1 MLIYLNS
8 GHEIPVGA
16 KIEVPNMMV
25 LFQELIHAVT
35 EATLDKKKDSQ
46 AYTYAAIIDEPLH
59 DPLVQKQIDA
69 VYVPNPLGLYPANNK
84 GGLIYNDFIKEIT
97 NVRSSM
103 QVFMVDRI
111 LDQIRDIGFSG
122 VWVFY
127 DHKRQVITLKP
138 FNALII
144 KEIK

>member
-35 EATLDKKKDSQ
+35 EATLDKKKDSE

-84 GGLIYNDFIKEIT
+84 GGLIYNDFIKAIT

-122 VWVFY
+122 VWVFD

>member
-59 DPLVQKQIDA
+59 DPLVQSQINA

-84 GGLIYNDFIKEIT
+84 GGLIYADFIKAIT
-97 NVRSSM
+97 STRSSM
-103 QVFMVDRI
+103 KVFMVDRI

-122 VWVFY
+122 VWVFDN
-127 DHKRQVITLKP
+127 DHRQVITLKP
-138 FNALII
+138 FYALVI
-144 KEIK
+144 KYIK

>member
-1 MLIYLNS
+1 
-8 GHEIPVGA
+8 
-16 KIEVPNMMV
+16 MMV
-25 LFQELIHAVT
+25 LFQELIHAT
-35 EATLDKKKDSQ
+35 AEAHLDKKKDSE

-84 GGLIYNDFIKEIT
+84 GGLIYNDFIKAIT

-122 VWVFY
+122 VWVFD

>member
-35 EATLDKKKDSQ
+35 EAVLDKKKDSD
-46 AYTYAAIIDEPLH
+46 AYTYAAIIDDPIH
-59 DPLVQKQIDA
+59 DPLVQRQIDA
-69 VYVPNPLGLYPANNK
+69 VYVPNPLGLYPANKK
-84 GGLIYNDFIKEIT
+84 GGLIYDDFIKVIT
-97 NVRSSM
+97 STKSSM
-103 QVFMVDRI
+103 EVFMVEHI

-122 VWVFY
+122 VWVFHNY
-127 DHKRQVITLKP
+127 KRQVITLKKI
-138 FNALII
+138 NALII
-144 KEIK
+144 KHIT

>member
-122 VWVFY
+122 VWVFD

>member
-35 EATLDKKKDSQ
+35 EAVLDKKKDSN

-84 GGLIYNDFIKEIT
+84 GGLIYDDFIKAIT
-97 NVRSSM
+97 STKSSM

-111 LDQIRDIGFSG
+111 LDQIRDLGFSG
-122 VWVFY
+122 VWVFD
-127 DHKRQVITLKP
+127 DHKRQIITLKS

-144 KEIK
+144 KHIK